1 MHHRKETK
9 LIDAREYQNQWALK
23 LLLNIHS
30 WIYEFTLRAKNIFF
44 SLHVSPFY
52 YFKWD
57 GCYTWIFLS
66 TIYSIRVCMNAAC
79 GFIHCLLA
87 IWTKKVKERE
97 REYELN
103 EKKYFPWSS
112 SVFAELHTT
121 FILSALVREKI
132 HCSVSRKEKKNKIR
146 KYKNYFMCF
155 QHTKYVNMGGW
166 HAKIHSS
173 NMLYFIPLEY
183 GIYVK

>member
-57 GCYTWIFLS
+57 GCYTWIFFINYIFNTCVYECSVWVYSLS
-66 TIYSIRVCMNAAC
+66 ARN
-79 GFIHCLLA
+79 LN
-87 IWTKKVKERE
+87 KKSERE

-103 EKKYFPWSS
+103 EKKYFSWSS

-132 HCSVSRKEKKNKIR
+132 HCSVSRKERKI
-146 KYKNYFMCF
+146 K
-155 QHTKYVNMGGW
+155 
-166 HAKIHSS
+166 
-173 NMLYFIPLEY
+173 
-183 GIYVK
+183 